1 MNSIEHMED
10 SEDVPKWAKDMML
23 VMNSRFDGIDCRIDG
38 MQGSIDGLRTLLNST
53 CDRVS
58 ALENRG

>member
-1 MNSIEHMED
+1 MYIMDDIPIWAQELVTQNIEIRDSI
-10 SEDVPKWAKDMML
+10 
-23 VMNSRFDGIDCRIDG
+23 NGINLRLDG

-58 ALENRG
+58 VLERK